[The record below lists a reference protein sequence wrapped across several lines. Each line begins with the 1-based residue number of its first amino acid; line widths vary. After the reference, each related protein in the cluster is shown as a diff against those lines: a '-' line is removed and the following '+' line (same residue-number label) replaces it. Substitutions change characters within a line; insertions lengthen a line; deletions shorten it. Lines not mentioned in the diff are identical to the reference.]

1 MKKYE
6 VVIEDTKDGNVNL
19 ISNIRSLKKARLAA
33 MMYRSNYRVMIN
45 EIDEEYGICNNI
57 YDNKSVID
65 ALDEMQKELE
75 ELMSN
80 DNWCTKK
87 SNN

>member
-19 ISNIRSLKKARLAA
+19 IRNIRSLKKARLAA

-45 EIDEEYGICNNI
+45 EVDEKYGICNNI

-75 ELMSN
+75 ELIPN
-80 DNWCTKK
+80 DN
-87 SNN
+87 